1 MTSSTL
7 LITGASDSTGRHL
20 IAAASEKGL
29 RCMPVAQHAGH
40 KADGAAENLVA
51 DLLDPA
57 ALERVILSALAGY
70 EIGVSVNP
78 EFVRSDEIKI
88 LYGMPVLLE
97 STIGDYR
104 EHALIGTLGWMLR
117 GEN

>member
-7 LITGASDSTGRHL
+7 LITGASGSTGRHL
-20 IAAASEKGL
+20 IAADSEKGL
-29 RCMPVAQHAGH
+29 RCIAVAQHAGY
-40 KADGAAENLVA
+40 KADGADENLAA
-51 DLLDPA
+51 DLLDSA

-78 EFVRSDEIKI
+78 KFVRSDEIRI
-88 LYGMPVLLE
+88 HYGLPVLLE